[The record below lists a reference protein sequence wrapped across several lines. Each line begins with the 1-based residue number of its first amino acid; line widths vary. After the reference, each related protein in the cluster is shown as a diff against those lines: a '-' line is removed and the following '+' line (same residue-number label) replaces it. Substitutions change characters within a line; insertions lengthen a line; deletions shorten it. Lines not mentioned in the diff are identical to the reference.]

1 MRLLICKQCRSI
13 EQLPD
18 YDGPLEKA
26 LVPSPDGNLIER
38 MVPPDGADIHL
49 DYLSEPHRRQEHEG
63 NLVHVPDE
71 QWAIEEVRAGIVEQI
86 RNAMAGGTTGLDPEA
101 YALKD
106 TFQEEALKC
115 FDAHRRPQDGCIDW
129 HDRSKRIGNSLLDWS
144 ERKLMKKQGIST
156 KKQFLCDFCPVASN
170 YVQKKKFEKKGLYD
184 A

>member
-1 MRLLICKQCRSI
+1 MRLLICKNCETI

-18 YDGPLEKA
+18 YDGPTELA

-38 MVPPDGADIHL
+38 QVPPDGADIHL
-49 DYLSEPHRRQEHEG
+49 DYVSEPHRRQEHEG

-71 QWAIEEVRAGIVEQI
+71 QWANEKVREDIVEQI
-86 RNAMAGGTTGLDPEA
+86 RAAMKGGTTGLDPEA

-129 HDRSKRIGNSLLDWS
+129 HDKSKRIGNSLLNWN
-144 ERKLMKKQGIST
+144 ERKTLKQMGVAP
-156 KKQFLCDFCPVASN
+156 KKQFLCDFCPCASQ
-170 YVQKKKFEKKGLYD
+170 VQGKKFEKKGLYR
-184 A
+184 